1 MPLLRTYAQSDNWP
15 IALSWVPPRRSP
27 DAIKRKDYLPR
38 QLTQR
43 EKRKP
48 PAKKELTRA
57 TDLCPRTTKKR
68 AIARGL

>member
-1 MPLLRTYAQSDNWP
+1 MPLLRAYLQSDNWSF
-15 IALSWVPPRRSP
+15 ALSWVPPRGSP

-43 EKRKP
+43 EERKP
-48 PAKKELTRA
+48 PAKEELTRA
-57 TDLCPRTTKKR
+57 TDLYPRTAKRR